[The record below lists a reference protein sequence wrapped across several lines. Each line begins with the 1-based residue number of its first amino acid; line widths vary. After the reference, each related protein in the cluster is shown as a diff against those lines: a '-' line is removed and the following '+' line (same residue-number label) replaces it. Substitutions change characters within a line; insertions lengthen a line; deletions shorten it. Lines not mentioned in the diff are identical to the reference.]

1 VVDGGPA
8 HHRDSSAGVFGLVLE
23 RFMIKDM
30 ATGAVKQRPS
40 GRARETGLQLCAVCI
55 SFWLETAVSEDGF
68 MLNRFTL
75 AFSALVVSAAAAW
88 ADPQIVTVQNFVR
101 AETDGY
107 FEKNTFGKIGVFEH
121 KRTPTPVDGQQV
133 IRMNRDTLYSSAVF
147 DLSTPVTITL
157 PDAGD
162 RFRSMLIINQDHY
175 VKGVNYAAGDYTLT
189 QDAMGTRYVQVV
201 MRHFIDAN
209 DPEDI
214 ARTHALQ
221 DAITVTQDNPGT
233 LDLPDWDSA
242 SRDAVRGLLNQL
254 AAHQDPTA
262 VAFGDK
268 TEVDPVAHLIGTAAG
283 WGANPPSAA
292 IYTFGVPPDASGKTA
307 YTLTMKDVPVDG
319 FWSIIVYNKDGFF
332 EAPVEQASFNSVTAK
347 PETDGSV
354 VIRFG
359 GDASLPNFLRIMD
372 GWNYVV
378 RLYQPRPEILKGEWT
393 TPGLV
398 AVP

>member
-1 VVDGGPA
+1 MSKRLILAVTMLA
-8 HHRDSSAGVFGLVLE
+8 SSA
-23 RFMIKDM
+23 IAAM
-30 ATGAVKQRPS
+30 A
-40 GRARETGLQLCAVCI
+40 E
-55 SFWLETAVSEDGF
+55 
-68 MLNRFTL
+68 
-75 AFSALVVSAAAAW
+75 
-88 ADPQIVTVQNFVR
+88 PQVVTVQNFVR

-121 KRTPTPVDGQQV
+121 KRAPTAVDEQQV

-162 RFRSMLIINQDHY
+162 RFRSMLIINQDHFI
-175 VKGVNYAAGDYTLT
+175 KGVEYAAGDYALT
-189 QDAMGTRYVQVV
+189 QDAIGTRYVQIV

-209 DPEDI
+209 DPDDI
-214 ARTHALQ
+214 AKAHALQ
-221 DAITVTQDNPGT
+221 DAITVKQDSPGT
-233 LDLPDWDSA
+233 LELPEWDST

-254 AAHQDPTA
+254 SAHQDPTA

-268 TEVDPVAHLIGTAAG
+268 DEVDPVAHLIGTAAG

-319 FWSIIVYNKDGFF
+319 FWSVIVYNKDGFF
-332 EAPVEQASFNSVTAK
+332 EAPVEQASFNSVSAK
-347 PETDGSV
+347 PEADGSV

-359 GDASLPNFLRIMD
+359 GDESLPNHLRIMD

-378 RLYQPRPEILKGEWT
+378 RLYRPRPEILKGEWK
-393 TPGLV
+393 TPDLV
-398 AVP
+398 AVQ